1 MNNYV
6 LGIKDTLAS
15 VVLQS
20 LAAILNVTSKHNIN
34 ANVSNV
40 AANSTT
46 FEVILSYN
54 VAQSLTVK
62 CNCSNYLQI
71 CANLTSYIALQTVY
85 SHFHHRVIAFSRL
98 NSTKLQIIT
107 LN

>member
-1 MNNYV
+1 MIEYV
-6 LGIKDTLAS
+6 SFIKNTFAS

-20 LAAILNVTSKHNIN
+20 LVAILNVTSKHNIN

-54 VAQSLTVK
+54 VALSLPVK
-62 CNCSNYLQI
+62 CNCSN
-71 CANLTSYIALQTVY
+71 
-85 SHFHHRVIAFSRL
+85 
-98 NSTKLQIIT
+98 
-107 LN
+107 

>member
-20 LAAILNVTSKHNIN
+20 LVAILNVICKPCIK
-34 ANVSNV
+34 ANVINV
-40 AANSTT
+40 TAKSTT

-54 VAQSLTVK
+54 VALSLTVK
-62 CNCSNYLQI
+62 CNCSN
-71 CANLTSYIALQTVY
+71 
-85 SHFHHRVIAFSRL
+85 
-98 NSTKLQIIT
+98 
-107 LN
+107 

>member
-1 MNNYV
+1 MIENV
-6 LGIKDTLAS
+6 SFIKNTYAS

-20 LAAILNVTSKHNIN
+20 FAAILNVICKHYIN

-54 VAQSLTVK
+54 VALSLTVK
-62 CNCSNYLQI
+62 CNCSNYLQT

-85 SHFHHRVIAFSRL
+85 SYCYHRVIAFSKL
-98 NSTKLQIIT
+98 NSTPIQIIT

>member
-1 MNNYV
+1 MNKYV
-6 LGIKDTLAS
+6 FCIKNTFGS

-40 AANSTT
+40 AAKSTT

-54 VAQSLTVK
+54 VALSLTVK
-62 CNCSNYLQI
+62 CNCSN
-71 CANLTSYIALQTVY
+71 
-85 SHFHHRVIAFSRL
+85 
-98 NSTKLQIIT
+98 
-107 LN
+107 

>member
-20 LAAILNVTSKHNIN
+20 LVAILNVICKPCIN

-40 AANSTT
+40 TAKSTT

-54 VAQSLTVK
+54 VALSLTVK
-62 CNCSNYLQI
+62 CNCSN
-71 CANLTSYIALQTVY
+71 
-85 SHFHHRVIAFSRL
+85 
-98 NSTKLQIIT
+98 
-107 LN
+107 